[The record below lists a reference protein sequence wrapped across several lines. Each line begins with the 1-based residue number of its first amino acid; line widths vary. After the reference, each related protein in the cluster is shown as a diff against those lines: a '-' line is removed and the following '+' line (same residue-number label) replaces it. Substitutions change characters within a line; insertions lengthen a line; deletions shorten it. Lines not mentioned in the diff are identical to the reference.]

1 MIKYISNTSENF
13 FLLSNQ
19 YKLSAMI
26 CSQKGNKNKLI
37 QCNQVQYLQNQEIDP
52 TLQILS
58 RRSYH
63 QGWSMGATF
72 IVFNMEIAQVLSGT
86 HLSTQKRWKAELG
99 QQREDIRRSVGMI
112 FTENP
117 IRITYMVAQLF
128 TNYSTQPNI
137 YIYIKSS
144 QHIHQQQDI
153 IDEYFTNYLENI
165 STKTSSYD

>member
-1 MIKYISNTSENF
+1 MQSSSIFAKPRKRY
-13 FLLSNQ
+13 
-19 YKLSAMI
+19 
-26 CSQKGNKNKLI
+26 CNKLKLTVH
-37 QCNQVQYLQNQEIDP
+37 NSTEVPLNESTRVRPTDP